1 MLRQLPGD
9 TEATGLG
16 KFSHQSPRYR
26 EITSRELASAD
37 HPRFGRLRP
46 SAIHSTP
53 TLTQLR
59 KQRKRKSVAVV
70 LIVEQRMTKTEMDSI
85 VPSGT
90 AENSPRFQPWVENAR
105 STKPRRGER
114 TFWSWRNDWLKL
126 RRVGC

>member
-16 KFSHQSPRYR
+16 KFSNQSPRYR
-26 EITSRELASAD
+26 DITSRELASAD

-70 LIVEQRMTKTEMDSI
+70 LARGLRQRCA
-85 VPSGT
+85 VRLNLP
-90 AENSPRFQPWVENAR
+90 NRFDDVIHVSAVGQEKVMGHR
-105 STKPRRGER
+105 DRRR
-114 TFWSWRNDWLKL
+114 ADLPFAF
-126 RRVGC
+126 

>member
-70 LIVEQRMTKTEMDSI
+70 LKERRCGSVFSI
-85 VPSGT
+85 RREAAV
-90 AENSPRFQPWVENAR
+90 AKR
-105 STKPRRGER
+105 SYRSSRWG
-114 TFWSWRNDWLKL
+114 L
-126 RRVGC
+126 

>member
-16 KFSHQSPRYR
+16 KFSNQSPRYR
-26 EITSRELASAD
+26 DITSRELASAD
-37 HPRFGRLRP
+37 HPRFGPLRP

-70 LIVEQRMTKTEMDSI
+70 LGEVQSSSAADAPVSISRNSQQEEQTKTKGKI
-85 VPSGT
+85 
-90 AENSPRFQPWVENAR
+90 
-105 STKPRRGER
+105 
-114 TFWSWRNDWLKL
+114 
-126 RRVGC
+126 

>member
-70 LIVEQRMTKTEMDSI
+70 LTVCMTRRANRRNWKQADD
-85 VPSGT
+85 PL
-90 AENSPRFQPWVENAR
+90 AWPRVLTIRA
-105 STKPRRGER
+105 G
-114 TFWSWRNDWLKL
+114 
-126 RRVGC
+126 

>member
-16 KFSHQSPRYR
+16 KFSNQSPRYR
-26 EITSRELASAD
+26 DITSRELASAD

-70 LIVEQRMTKTEMDSI
+70 LGALPRIRQLESCPVSPGDARGLSAEQRPPE
-85 VPSGT
+85 
-90 AENSPRFQPWVENAR
+90 
-105 STKPRRGER
+105 RG
-114 TFWSWRNDWLKL
+114 
-126 RRVGC
+126 

>member
-70 LIVEQRMTKTEMDSI
+70 LDNLAKKFPRKNFLITKR
-85 VPSGT
+85 PSDVLV
-90 AENSPRFQPWVENAR
+90 WCL
-105 STKPRRGER
+105 
-114 TFWSWRNDWLKL
+114 RNN
-126 RRVGC
+126 

>member
-16 KFSHQSPRYR
+16 KFSNQSPRYR
-26 EITSRELASAD
+26 DITSRELASAD

-70 LIVEQRMTKTEMDSI
+70 LTS
-85 VPSGT
+85 VPP
-90 AENSPRFQPWVENAR
+90 APRNCSAVGIRGIATR
-105 STKPRRGER
+105 SS
-114 TFWSWRNDWLKL
+114 FD
-126 RRVGC
+126 CI

>member
-70 LIVEQRMTKTEMDSI
+70 LGAMPSLEG
-85 VPSGT
+85 VPLDT
-90 AENSPRFQPWVENAR
+90 RLCNAVAAYFLYIR
-105 STKPRRGER
+105 KMILPFDLAPIYPLRHDW
-114 TFWSWRNDWLKL
+114 FW
-126 RRVGC
+126 

>member
-26 EITSRELASAD
+26 DITSRELASAD

-70 LIVEQRMTKTEMDSI
+70 IDERWAEWASGPRMKIMH
-85 VPSGT
+85 SGIIT
-90 AENSPRFQPWVENAR
+90 NRASAAFVAM
-105 STKPRRGER
+105 
-114 TFWSWRNDWLKL
+114 
-126 RRVGC
+126 

>member
-16 KFSHQSPRYR
+16 KFSNQSPRYR
-26 EITSRELASAD
+26 DITSRELASAD

-70 LIVEQRMTKTEMDSI
+70 LVLLWSLEFGIGSFLPGLTDPSASVI
-85 VPSGT
+85 VPNQG
-90 AENSPRFQPWVENAR
+90 A
-105 STKPRRGER
+105 
-114 TFWSWRNDWLKL
+114 
-126 RRVGC
+126 